1 MSKKCTCGFKG
12 APPHEDIY
20 DCVEYQEVLDGKKG
34 GQWMIDWAKKLKENA
49 TKKKSVGFKDW
60 VDSSEKQD

>member
-34 GQWMIDWAKKLKENA
+34 GQWMIDWAKKLKRKCNE
-49 TKKKSVGFKDW
+49 
-60 VDSSEKQD
+60 EKVSRI

>member
-1 MSKKCTCGFKG
+1 MSEKCTCGFKG

-20 DCVEYQEVLDGKKG
+20 DCVEYQEVQDGKKE

-60 VDSSEKQD
+60 VDSSETQD